1 MTAAALLAGQGAQ
14 HRGMFE
20 GLHERHQVVR
30 DVFDRA
36 SKVLGFD
43 VAGTCFSADDETLRQ
58 TEFTQPCVLTCD
70 IAAWHLLEEIEF
82 PIDFVA
88 GFSLGEYAAVYA
100 AGILDFDAVLR
111 LVQLR
116 AAAMVRAMAGE
127 VGGMVAVRDME
138 THDLAEVL
146 VGEKTWIANFLAPRQ
161 HVVSGTAA
169 GLQRVTRKLDERGV
183 AYAPLAVSLPFHCE
197 LLSAAKQELA
207 LSFMELDF
215 RPAQHPVVMNADG
228 AAHTEPDEIRQLL
241 LMQADQPIQWLTSL
255 HTMRAAGVSEWI
267 ELGPGK
273 TLTGLVLQFDL
284 DAECQAIRDPRSLQR
299 FASSH
304 AEL

>member
-20 GLHERHQVVR
+20 GLHERSAVVR

-36 SKVLGFD
+36 GAVLGFD
-43 VAGTCFSADDETLRQ
+43 VAGTCFGADEETLRQ

-70 IAAWHLLEEIEF
+70 IAAWHVLQDLGL
-82 PIDFVA
+82 PVDVLA

-100 AGILDFDAVLR
+100 AGVLDFEAVLG

-116 AAAMVRAMAGE
+116 AAAMVRAMDGA
-127 VGGMVAVRDME
+127 VGGMLAVRDLDSQ
-138 THDLAEVL
+138 DLAGL
-146 VGEKTWIANFLAPRQ
+146 LAGEQAWIANFTAPRQ
-161 HVVSGTAA
+161 HVVSGTEAA
-169 GLQRVTRKLDERGV
+169 LKDVARRLDDTGV
-183 AYAPLAVSLPFHCE
+183 GYTPLAVSLPFHCE
-197 LLSAAKQELA
+197 LLAPAKQELA
-207 LSFMELDF
+207 RAFGELDF
-215 RPAQHPVVMNADG
+215 RPARCPVVMNADG
-228 AAHTEPDEIRQLL
+228 AAHTDGKEIQDLL
-241 LMQADQPIQWLTSL
+241 LAQTDHPVRWLTSL
-255 HTMRAAGVSEWI
+255 NTMRAFGVSEWI

-299 FASSH
+299 LTRSH
-304 AEL
+304 AQL